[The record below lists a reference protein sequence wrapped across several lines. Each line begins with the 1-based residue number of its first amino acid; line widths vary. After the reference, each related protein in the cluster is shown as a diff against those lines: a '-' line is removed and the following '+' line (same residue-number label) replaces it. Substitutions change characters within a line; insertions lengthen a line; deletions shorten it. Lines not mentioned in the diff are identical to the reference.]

1 MCSILSGLVE
11 CITGVVSITGRRS
24 WLKEMRVYAGVTT
37 HKCSVRHVINNSQLT
52 VILSVSIS
60 TGFYLCFVQCAWNF
74 DYSLIKPL
82 PQKWGLYAITMSFC
96 LFVCLLPETC
106 TCRALADWPSNAG
119 PMPAVSGQ
127 SASARHAYYIWRSG
141 AYHICHS
148 GCTGLLILLSL
159 YFDRTVIFL
168 SRIHA
173 NLGVACWL
181 NAVIHNCMC

>member
-1 MCSILSGLVE
+1 MLG
-11 CITGVVSITGRRS
+11 
-24 WLKEMRVYAGVTT
+24 WPVTT

-52 VILSVSIS
+52 VILSLSIS
-60 TGFYLCFVQCAWNF
+60 TGFYLCLCNVHETLTILLLSPCHKSGGFMQWQCH
-74 DYSLIKPL
+74 SVC
-82 PQKWGLYAITMSFC
+82 S
-96 LFVCLLPETC
+96 FVCCLKRVLVGHWLTGP
-106 TCRALADWPSNAG
+106 AMLAPCQPW
-119 PMPAVSGQ
+119 V
-127 SASARHAYYIWRSG
+127 ASQPVPDMLMAAG
-141 AYHICHS
+141 AYHIHHS